1 MEEGEKRK
9 QDDNDVVS
17 KSAMK
22 KPKEETE
29 LKEVEEEEVEEF
41 FAILRRIQI
50 AVKYFNKVDGASGS
64 GRGGCDE
71 RKMTNDI
78 DRKCIDEI
86 IGDNEEIKE
95 KEKNKLGLD
104 LNMKPYDPHE
114 EDT

>member
-29 LKEVEEEEVEEF
+29 LKEEEEVEEF
-41 FAILRRIQI
+41 FAILRRIKI

-64 GRGGCDE
+64 DRGGCDE

-95 KEKNKLGLD
+95 KEKNKLGFD